1 MAEPQGFNTKGN
13 DFKGLGFSKI
23 GHFKQVRA
31 KIGELERISAELS
44 RRHSELEAVI
54 NNVTDGLTILD
65 RDLNIVFINKVQQAL
80 FQGRALRGRK
90 CFEAFYQK
98 SHTCRKCPAI
108 ETLAHKKSLSGEISV
123 DLPLGRRH
131 LEWSTT
137 RIADPLGAA
146 PRVLLLMRDITKR
159 KEEEMNLMRADRLAT
174 IGLLAAGIAHEI
186 NNPLTSIAGFSE
198 GLLRRLKRARRRRGR
213 PVVPGSG
220 GLSPDHQP
228 GSLPL
233 QQYHPQPHPLQSKS
247 TEDMASL
254 DIVQIIQDTI
264 VLIQPHA
271 RHTGIQLALNDGGTT
286 DPLWLTGSEANLKH
300 LCLTLLNYAL
310 ETMESPGTLN
320 ISAQKSADEVEVMIA
335 TGNSNGSAATL
346 SSNERGEVAPPF
358 HAVKADIGGLPLS
371 LSICYTIVQ
380 QHRGQISLQH
390 NEDRSLAFVLKFP
403 ARLPEGAPPEGW
415 VRKRKSH
422 AGSLFLKEHSP

>member
-1 MAEPQGFNTKGN
+1 MAEPPNSGASGK

-31 KIGELERISAELS
+31 KIGELEKIGTELS

-54 NNVTDGLTILD
+54 NSMTEGLTILD
-65 RDLNIVFINKVQQAL
+65 KDLNIVFINKVQQDL
-80 FQGRALRGRK
+80 FQGRALSGHK

-98 SHTCRKCPAI
+98 SHSCRNCPAV
-108 ETLAHKKSLSGEISV
+108 ETLAQKESLSGEISV
-123 DLPLGRRH
+123 DLPLNGRRH

-137 RIADPLGAA
+137 RIEDPLGAA

-198 GLLRRLKRARRRRGR
+198 GLLRRLKQHGSIEEDQLIRA
-213 PVVPGSG
+213 
-220 GLSPDHQP
+220 LEDY
-228 GSLPL
+228 L
-233 QQYHPQPHPLQSKS
+233 QIINQEAHRCSNIIRNLIRYSQKTS
-247 TEDMASL
+247 EDMMLL
-254 DIVQIIQDTI
+254 DIVQIIHDTI

-271 RHTGIQLALNDGGTT
+271 RQTGIQLALNDGRTT
-286 DPLWLTGSEANLKH
+286 EPMYLTGSEANLKH

-310 ETMESPGTLN
+310 ETMERPGTLN
-320 ISAQKSADEVEVMIA
+320 ISTQMDGDEVEVVISH
-335 TGNSNGSAATL
+335 GNFPASA
-346 SSNERGEVAPPF
+346 VALVDVTPPF
-358 HAVKADIGGLPLS
+358 HSGKADIGGLPLS
-371 LSICYTIVQ
+371 LSICYTIMQ

-390 NEDRSLAFVLKFP
+390 GEDHSLAFILKFP
-403 ARLPEGAPPEGW
+403 FSLP
-415 VRKRKSH
+415 
-422 AGSLFLKEHSP
+422 

>member
-1 MAEPQGFNTKGN
+1 MAAPQGFDPKEN

-44 RRHSELEAVI
+44 RRHSEMEAVI
-54 NNVTDGLTILD
+54 NSMTEGLSILD
-65 RDLNIVFINKVQQAL
+65 QNLNIVFINKVQQAL

-98 SHTCRKCPAI
+98 SHTCRNCPAI
-108 ETLAHKKSLSGEISV
+108 ETLTRKKSLHGEISV
-123 DLPLGRRH
+123 DLPPHGRRH
-131 LEWSTT
+131 LEWTTT
-137 RIADPLGAA
+137 RIEDPLGAA

-198 GLLRRLKRARRRRGR
+198 GLLRRLKQHGAIGEDQLARA
-213 PVVPGSG
+213 
-220 GLSPDHQP
+220 LEDY
-228 GSLPL
+228 L
-233 QQYHPQPHPLQSKS
+233 QIINQEAYRCSNIIRNLIRYSQKT
-247 TEDMASL
+247 TEDMAPL
-254 DIVQIIQDTI
+254 DLVQIIQDTI

-271 RHTGIQLALNDGGTT
+271 RQTGIQLALNAGKPIE
-286 DPLWLTGSEANLKH
+286 PLHLTGSEANLKH

-320 ISAQKSADEVEVMIA
+320 ILTQGGANEVEVIIA
-335 TGNSNGSAATL
+335 SGNSHGSATAL

-358 HAVKADIGGLPLS
+358 HAVKPDVGGLPLS
-371 LSICYTIVQ
+371 LSICYTIMQ

-390 NEDRSLAFVLKFP
+390 SEDRSLAFVLKFP
-403 ARLPEGAPPEGW
+403 ASLP
-415 VRKRKSH
+415 
-422 AGSLFLKEHSP
+422 